1 MSGLMTGPDT
11 RAVVVGGPGA
21 HLREYDFVVALLQ
34 QERQALV
41 HGEKLRQ
48 PAVHNISIG
57 TRDTHTRHTPHT
69 RTHEHT
75 TRHTR
80 TRYTKLLRWWVPE
93 GETLDGGKD
102 DVEEALGL
110 VAGLGVELLE
120 EEAVHLAA
128 RQVRQRCILFHFKKC
143 HLPRRIIIIYY
154 LKEKRK
160 PINNK

>member
-1 MSGLMTGPDT
+1 MAGPDT

-34 QERQALV
+34 KERHALV
-41 HGEKLRQ
+41 HGEKLWQ

-57 TRDTHTRHTPHT
+57 TRRTHARTHAHKTHDTHARTRHD
-69 RTHEHT
+69 
-75 TRHTR
+75 TRH
-80 TRYTKLLRWWVPE
+80 TKLLRWWVPE
-93 GETLDGGKD
+93 GETLDGGED

-128 RQVRQRCILFHFKKC
+128 RQVRQRCIFLILF
-143 HLPRRIIIIYY
+143 
-154 LKEKRK
+154 
-160 PINNK
+160 